1 MMRLFYYDL
10 QIDDNPILVPDSDV
24 KIEHTD
30 LDSEESGRDE
40 NGFMHRIVLR
50 RGVMTVALNYA
61 TLTTYDYRYM
71 ESLFAGK
78 DHFEVKYRDR
88 DGNPAS
94 CTAYRSKHSITI
106 HNAQKGIYKN
116 YAFNIIEC

>member
-1 MMRLFYYDL
+1 MRKFYYDF
-10 QIDDNPILVPDSDV
+10 QIDDDPILVPDADV
-24 KIEHTD
+24 KLEPTD

-50 RGVMTVALNYA
+50 HDVKTWSLNYA
-61 TLTTYDYRYM
+61 ILSGDDYRYM

-88 DGNPAS
+88 DGNPAT
-94 CTAYRSKHSITI
+94 CTAYRSKHSITV
-106 HNAQKGIYKN
+106 HNARKGVYKN